1 MKRFRQDRDRAIR
14 SDREIFVG
22 DVYMQNLVTDE
33 DAPSLRV
40 NAVTFENGAR
50 NRWHRHGS
58 EQVLVITHGAGVV
71 ENEADSFR
79 VRPGDIVLIPAGER
93 HWHGAEK
100 GQSMTHLAVL
110 LPGEMT
116 IDDPK

>member
-1 MKRFRQDRDRAIR
+1 MQRFRQDRARAIQN
-14 SDREIFVG
+14 DGEIFVG
-22 DVYMQNLVTDE
+22 DVFMQNLVTEE

-40 NAVTFENGAR
+40 TAVTFEDGAR

-71 ENEADSFR
+71 ENETETYR
-79 VRPGDIVLIPAGER
+79 VAPGDIVLVPAGER
-93 HWHGAEK
+93 HWHGAEE